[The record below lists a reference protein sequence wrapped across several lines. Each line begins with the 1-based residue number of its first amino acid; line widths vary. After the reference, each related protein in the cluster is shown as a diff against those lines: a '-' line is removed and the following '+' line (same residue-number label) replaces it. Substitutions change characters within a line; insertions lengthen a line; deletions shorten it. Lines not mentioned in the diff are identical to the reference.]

1 MKIALRRAMSRRAF
15 AELPVNVVV
24 RDFPETLRVLGS
36 APGYSSKWGALR
48 IADLE
53 ADVDALLDGI
63 ESATSWRGRPGARDV
78 PPQAQ

>member
-1 MKIALRRAMSRRAF
+1 MSRRAF

-36 APGYSSKWGALR
+36 VPGYSSKWGALR

-63 ESATSWRGRPGARDV
+63 ESATSWRGWPGARDV